1 MQKTMTVR
9 SQKAG
14 GPEPAGVARAAERDE
29 VVAAGDEH
37 RHEGRVLRHL
47 LRVHAEPLR
56 GAGPGERTT
65 ARREPQALV

>member
-56 GAGPGERTT
+56 ARALENAPPPGGNRKH
-65 ARREPQALV
+65 